1 MKTGIA
7 SRRRRAVPMMTLAVL
22 SVGLMAGCGE
32 ADVTLHEPGVYKG
45 SNDPLLARESDPEYQ
60 RELDERFRQVQW
72 DR

>member
-1 MKTGIA
+1 MNTRIA
-7 SRRRRAVPMMTLAVL
+7 NRHRRKALMTSLAVF
-22 SVGLMAGCGE
+22 SIGLVAGCGE

-45 SNDPLLARESDPEYQ
+45 SNDPLMARETDPEYQ